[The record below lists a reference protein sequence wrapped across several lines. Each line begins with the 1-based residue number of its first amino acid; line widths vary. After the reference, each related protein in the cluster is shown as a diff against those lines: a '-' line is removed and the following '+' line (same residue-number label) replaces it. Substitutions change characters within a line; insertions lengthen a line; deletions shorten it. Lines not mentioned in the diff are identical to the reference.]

1 MPGHINRP
9 EQPEGIG
16 DAGAFLAHASDA
28 DLLRFLRRLPM
39 IAGCEDGT
47 MTIEDFI
54 FEAKLWPFVK
64 AAWAKIDDQ
73 SGIHGRLTQ
82 IARIYKVAEAQFE
95 KETGKRR
102 RSPRVIDLS
111 TFISIYTGEGLT

>member
-1 MPGHINRP
+1 MPGRIDRP

-28 DLLRFLRRLPM
+28 DLMRFLRRLSM
-39 IAGCEDGT
+39 IAGCEDGA

-64 AAWAKIDDQ
+64 LAWREIEGQ
-73 SGIHGRLTQ
+73 PGIPGRLKQ
-82 IARIYKVAEAQFE
+82 IADVYHMAEAQFE

-102 RSPRVIDLS
+102 RSPRVIDLPS
-111 TFISIYTGEGLT
+111 FVSIYTGEGLP